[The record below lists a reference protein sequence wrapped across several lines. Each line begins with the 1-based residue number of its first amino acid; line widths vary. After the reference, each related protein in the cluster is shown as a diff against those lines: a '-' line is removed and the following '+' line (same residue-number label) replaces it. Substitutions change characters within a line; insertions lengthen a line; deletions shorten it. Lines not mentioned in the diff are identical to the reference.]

1 MAAQAARKW
10 SSASRRAIERGDKA
24 RPESANMAMTTAALD
39 LCRALVRCPS
49 VTPRDCGAL
58 GVLEAA
64 LKQSGFATQ
73 RLTFSE
79 PGTPDVDNL
88 YARIGARGPFLVFV
102 GHTDVVPPG
111 DTAKWRL
118 DPFGAEVAD
127 GAIWGRG
134 TADMKSGVAAFT
146 AAACAYVAQHGS
158 DKGSIGF
165 LITGDEEGPAI
176 NGTEKLLRWACE
188 KGERFDHCIV
198 GEPTSAE
205 VLGDT
210 IKIGR
215 RGSLN
220 GTLVVEGRQGHAA
233 YPERAD
239 NPIPKL
245 MRLLAALT
253 AAPLD
258 KGTAHFEPSN
268 LEIVSVDV
276 GNPAFNVIPAEARAR
291 FNIRFNDLWTPET
304 LAAELRRRLE
314 RPVMAG
320 PDPAIHHGSARD
332 ARVNPRIKSGDGH
345 DERYLWV
352 VLFETR
358 YHIGIHKFIANPPG
372 LVCPVMLLP
381 VIVVARGAEAI
392 NARMAYGESIRR
404 AAVTDYGDIT
414 SQSRA
419 SGQAPPRRSYRQI
432 VFGKLT
438 KVFPF
443 AIVTYCVQQ
452 TGVYTGGAAG
462 VYTGGAAG
470 VYTGGAA
477 GANTGGPNGPVG
489 VCPATARPATPNW
502 AKAAAALE
510 AATLS
515 TALADENPRGM
526 ATSAVSPILNIAG
539 LAFSPRLP
547 RQRGVTGVTYSAPC
561 PPARRIIQRHDDKS
575 ASILWQ
581 PENLRRRAAGVPNWG
596 MATFL

>member
-345 DERYLWV
+345 DERLTRNGSWRY
-352 VLFETR
+352 VLNFEPCN
-358 YHIGIHKFIANPPG
+358 A
-372 LVCPVMLLP
+372 LVFLTTPD
-381 VIVVARGAEAI
+381 AFAELVSKAVE
-392 NARMAYGESIRR
+392 RKTGRR
-404 AAVTDYGDIT
+404 
-414 SQSRA
+414 
-419 SGQAPPRRSYRQI
+419 P
-432 VFGKLT
+432 
-438 KVFPF
+438 
-443 AIVTYCVQQ
+443 
-452 TGVYTGGAAG
+452 
-462 VYTGGAAG
+462 
-470 VYTGGAA
+470 
-477 GANTGGPNGPVG
+477 
-489 VCPATARPATPNW
+489 
-502 AKAAAALE
+502 
-510 AATLS
+510 TLS
-515 TALADENPRGM
+515 TSGGTSDARFIRAYCPVLELGLVGATAHMVDEHVSIAEIEALTEIYA
-526 ATSAVSPILNIAG
+526 AILEAYFG
-539 LAFSPRLP
+539 
-547 RQRGVTGVTYSAPC
+547 
-561 PPARRIIQRHDDKS
+561 K
-575 ASILWQ
+575 
-581 PENLRRRAAGVPNWG
+581 E
-596 MATFL
+596 